1 MDKSCCD
8 WAVKSE
14 LERKYHD
21 EQWGVPSYDDRFLF
35 EMLILEGMQAGLSW
49 ITILQKRDNMRLAFD
64 NFDPYIISNYTEKK
78 LQELMENPNII
89 RNRLKLNSLPLNAKS
104 FIEIKKKFGSFSNY
118 LWEYV
123 DNRPII
129 NYWEKIEEV
138 PVKTELSEKI
148 SKDLKKRGFKFVGPT
163 IIYSFLQAVGVIND
177 HLIYCHRHPV
187 NL

>member
-1 MDKSCCD
+1 MDKNCCD

-49 ITILQKRDNMRLAFD
+49 ITILQKRDAMREAFD
-64 NFDPYIISNYTEKK
+64 NFDPYIISNYTEEKI
-78 LQELMENPNII
+78 QELMENSSII
-89 RNRLKLNSLPLNAKS
+89 RNRLKLRSLPINAQS
-104 FIEIKKKFGSFSNY
+104 FIATKDEFGSFSNY
-118 LWEYV
+118 LWRYV
-123 DNRPII
+123 DNKPII
-129 NYWEKIEEV
+129 NSWKEAEEV
-138 PVKTELSEKI
+138 PAKTELSEKI

-163 IIYSFLQAVGVIND
+163 IIYSFLQSVGVIND
-177 HLIYCHRHPV
+177 HLIYCHRHSV